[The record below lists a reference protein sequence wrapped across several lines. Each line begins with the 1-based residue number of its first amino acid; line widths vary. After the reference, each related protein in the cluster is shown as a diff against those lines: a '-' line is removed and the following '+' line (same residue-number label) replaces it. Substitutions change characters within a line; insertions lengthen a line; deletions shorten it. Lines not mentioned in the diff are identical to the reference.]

1 MPNSTIASF
10 VVAALLA
17 GAIVPIQAGA
27 NAMLGR
33 LLGHPLWATLVSL
46 LISIAVLIPVM
57 VAFRL
62 PLPSPAA
69 AFKGPW
75 WIWIG
80 GLGGVLFL
88 TAALLLAPKLG
99 AASFMVSVIVGQL
112 LVSVLIDHFALMGFA
127 ERPLNHARVAGL
139 VLIVAGL
146 VLTLWAGSTAQSAE
160 ASAPIRAG

>member
-33 LLGHPLWATLVSL
+33 QLGHPLWATLVSL

-57 VAFRL
+57 IAFRL
-62 PLPSPAA
+62 PLPSLAA
-69 AFKGPW
+69 AIKGPW
-75 WIWIG
+75 WIWMG
-80 GLGGVLFL
+80 GLGGVVFL

-127 ERPLNHARVAGL
+127 ERPLNHTRVAGL
-139 VLIVAGL
+139 ALIVAGL
-146 VLTLWAGSTAQSAE
+146 VLTLWAGSTAPSVE
-160 ASAPIRAG
+160 ASAQARAG